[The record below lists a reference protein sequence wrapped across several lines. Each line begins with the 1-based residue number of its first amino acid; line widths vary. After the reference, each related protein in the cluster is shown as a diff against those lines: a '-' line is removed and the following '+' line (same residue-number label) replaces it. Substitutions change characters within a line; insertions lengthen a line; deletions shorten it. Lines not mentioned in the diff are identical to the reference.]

1 MAIDFAGSNVFVE
14 KAELELDLR
23 LAAVLIEALG
33 LQRRWTK
40 PQVAAF
46 LRLAYASGYQD
57 ALKEK
62 ERGQLFRDLGLPVP
76 DSRA

>member
-1 MAIDFAGSNVFVE
+1 MAIDLSDSNGFVE

-23 LAAVLIEALG
+23 LAAVLVEALG

-40 PQVAAF
+40 QQVAAF

-76 DSRA
+76 ERRA

>member
-1 MAIDFAGSNVFVE
+1 MAISSSGNIDFVE
-14 KAELELDLR
+14 RAKLELDLR
-23 LAAVLIEALG
+23 LAVVMVEALELKG
-33 LQRRWTK
+33 RWTK

-62 ERGQLFRDLGLPVP
+62 ERGRLFRELGLPVP
-76 DSRA
+76 GHRL